1 VKQGFEAIK
10 NFLDNRYS
18 KEDYLNVISQFEKDD
33 SFEELK
39 DYLEKYW
46 EEEEEGILPTKNYQ
60 AFCLKVQQR
69 ILKQE
74 LQRRGSRDGKLVH
87 FLSRIA
93 AVLIIPVFLAALYFY
108 AGWRKMD
115 SQKEVYAEI
124 YCPPG
129 TRSRFNLPDG
139 SSGWLNSDSY
149 LKYPVRFNENRQ
161 VELNGE
167 AFFDVAKK
175 KNSPFSVLAE
185 GIRIEA
191 LGTEFNVMAYPGCP
205 RIEVSLE
212 EGSVKVTRSGT
223 DLKQT
228 LVPDQRLVFSKSESK
243 VVINTGDNS
252 YFTSWKDGYLV
263 FRNVS
268 LQEVA
273 DRLARWYNSEIII
286 EDDMLKEVP
295 FRATFRNESLER
307 VLSLLAISTPISY
320 QIIESKS
327 INDHTYERQKVR
339 IMRITSKK

>member
-1 VKQGFEAIK
+1 MKEKSEAIK
-10 NFLDNRYS
+10 NFLDSRYS
-18 KEDYLNVISQFEKDD
+18 KQDYLEVIRQFEDD
-33 SFEELK
+33 DAFGEIK
-39 DYLEKYW
+39 VYLEKYG
-46 EEEEEGILPTKNYQ
+46 EGNESVLPEGNDP
-60 AFCLKVQQR
+60 AIFMKVQRQ

-74 LQRRGSRDGKLVH
+74 LQHRGNGKGELIQY
-87 FLSRIA
+87 FSRIA
-93 AVLIIPVFLAALYFY
+93 AVLIVPVLLAAIYFY

-115 SQKEVYAEI
+115 SQEEVYAEI

-149 LKYPVRFNENRQ
+149 LKYPVRFNGNRQ

-175 KNSPFSVLAE
+175 KSSPFFVLAE
-185 GIRIEA
+185 GGIRVEA
-191 LGTEFNVMAYPGCP
+191 LGTEFNVMAYPDCP

-243 VVINTGDNS
+243 VVINSGDNS

-327 INDHTYERQKVR
+327 INDQTYERQKVR
-339 IMRITSKK
+339 ITSKK